1 MVRLHFLTC
10 LLASTVMTSMFV
22 PPCEAEEPPF
32 ELYTVEGHEVE
43 SKIIGQTFTIS
54 VQLPVRLKDG
64 SERFPVLY
72 ITDAITDPLFEQDNF
87 RMQWLGDVPRFIAV
101 NIGYPTWAEWQ
112 LRDRDLLPTDS
123 GPVEGYER
131 GLIDFGSV
139 SFEGARSG
147 GAVNFLRFIREELM
161 PFIDKTYP
169 TIPED
174 NGYFGGSYGGLF
186 GLYVLFNEP
195 TTFNRYI
202 LGSPSTWWDNEVIMK
217 QAEDFGATGRT
228 VNARLFMSAGA
239 LEEDEYHTVSNIHRL
254 KTSLSNVKG
263 LQIETYV
270 FPDESHMTVWSMNYI
285 RGVQWA
291 YKTTEPWFIDVYM
304 KKNEAGKESNPNN

>member
-1 MVRLHFLTC
+1 
-10 LLASTVMTSMFV
+10 
-22 PPCEAEEPPF
+22 
-32 ELYTVEGHEVE
+32 LYTVERHEVE
-43 SKIIGQTFTIS
+43 SKIIGQKFTIS
-54 VQLPVRLKDG
+54 VQLPVRLKDD
-64 SERFPVLY
+64 SEQFPVLY
-72 ITDAITDPLFEQDNF
+72 ITDAIADPLFELENF
-87 RMQWLGDVPRFIAV
+87 RMQWLGNVPRFIAV

-123 GPVEGYER
+123 GPVEGYDG

-139 SFEGARSG
+139 SFEGARTG

-174 NGYFGGSYGGLF
+174 NGYFGSSYGGLF
-186 GLYVLFNEP
+186 GLYVLFSEP

-217 QAEDFGATGRT
+217 QAADFGATGRT

-239 LEEDEYHTVSNIHRL
+239 LEEDEVRNIRRL
-254 KTSLSNVKG
+254 KTSLSDVKG

-270 FPDESHMTVWSMNYI
+270 FPDESHMTVWSMTYI

-291 YKTTEPWFIDVYM
+291 YKTTEPWFIDVYK
-304 KKNEAGKESNPNN
+304 KKN